1 MKKRTLIL
9 LAFQASFLLAAAQ
22 KTIDRKYEFP
32 VKPGSGT
39 WRSFTTHK
47 QMVEA
52 TKLPEK
58 IATSL
63 TTKALLETCLDYP
76 LLGDIMLHNSPQR
89 GLEVASR
96 NFNGLQQLMER
107 KDVALHAAN
116 TYQKLLATDV
126 DKLPALDEKGKL
138 TFQLS
143 FIELLLSQKSILA
156 TVDKKGV
163 DPLRSYLAKA
173 RSFKT
178 AHTDVFG
185 VTSYGF
191 TMLLAGNLHRHF
203 YQKGF
208 SKAANEFLNT
218 GSQTDA
224 STLEEID
231 NATR

>member
-9 LAFQASFLLAAAQ
+9 LAFQGIFLLAAAQ
-22 KTIDRKYEFP
+22 KSIDRKYEFP
-32 VKPGSGT
+32 VKPGSDA

-89 GLEVASR
+89 GLEMATR

-107 KDVALHAAN
+107 KDVTLHAGN
-116 TYQKLLATDV
+116 VYQKLLATDI
-126 DKLPALDEKGKL
+126 DKLSTLDEKGKL

-143 FIELLLSQKSILA
+143 FIELLLSQKSVLA
-156 TVDKKGV
+156 TADKKAV
-163 DPLRSYLAKA
+163 EPLRSYLAKA
-173 RSFKT
+173 RSFKA
-178 AHTDVFG
+178 AHTDVFS
-185 VTSYGF
+185 VTGYGF

-208 SKAANEFLNT
+208 SKAANDFLNT
-218 GSQTDA
+218 GSPTDA
-224 STLEEID
+224 GTLEEID